1 MATKYAAGVLLGIS
15 ITLNCCGTDHMGKD
29 RYIALMEKILYAY
42 SNEHID
48 DYYNSVKRDGL
59 KEHGFPRLTANIG
72 ILLAHNKRSDLRNR
86 FVKMMDLCCQ
96 QIPLV
101 KRSGNEFSIREIVF
115 ALLELEKNK
124 SFPPEQIECWKSGL
138 KRVTVENCYRVY
150 AVEPDSKV
158 SNWAAF
164 AMSSEWMRYYIKAA
178 SADEKFIDIQ
188 AASQL
193 QALDDNGMYRDP
205 GEPMV
210 YDLVP
215 RGLFAVLFHFGYRG
229 KYFEMWDDALKRA
242 GLHTLKMLS
251 VTGEIP
257 YGGRSNQFLYN
268 EALTAIIAEYEAN
281 RYFKLGDIK
290 TASQFKTAVK
300 RNLDSIELWLN
311 NQPINH
317 VKNFFPRS
325 SGYGCEKYAYF
336 DKYMITAASYLF
348 TAYLLSDDNIPVGT
362 ADDLSGESFQT
373 TDHFHKLFL
382 RAGEY
387 FTEYDYRADYKYDA
401 SGLGR
406 LHRKGAPSAISLST
420 PGTDTPNYE
429 VNADDAVA
437 FSIVPQ
443 VMYDGIWLSGADR
456 DAVHKIV
463 RHESG
468 KTDASAVI
476 DCIWQNKEQ
485 IRSSYLLNKDGLQI
499 TVSGKGAV
507 GLMIPAFSF
516 DGKENTQIICRSKT
530 LAVQYKNWQCVYE
543 LTAGTI
549 VNTGKTG
556 YNRNGHYKLFR
567 AVNDGTLTVKISIS
581 KY

>member
-1 MATKYAAGVLLGIS
+1 MVKE
-15 ITLNCCGTDHMGKD
+15 
-29 RYIALMEKILYAY
+29 RYFTLMEKILDAY
-42 SNEHID
+42 TNEHID

-72 ILLAHNKRSDLRNR
+72 ILIAHNKRCDLRNR
-86 FVKMMDLCCQ
+86 FVQMMDLCCQ

-101 KRSGNEFSIREIVF
+101 KRAGNEFSIREIVF
-115 ALLELEKNK
+115 ALLELERNK
-124 SFPPEQIECWKSGL
+124 SFPQEQIEFWKSGL
-138 KRVTVENCYRVY
+138 KSVTVENCYRVY

-164 AMSSEWMRYYIKAA
+164 AMNSEWMRYYIKTA
-178 SADEKFIDIQ
+178 SADDKFIDNQ

-193 QALDDNGMYRDP
+193 QFVDDNGMYRDP

-210 YDLVP
+210 YDLVT
-215 RGLFAVLFHFGYRG
+215 RGLFSVLFHFGYRG
-229 KYFEMWDDALKRA
+229 KYFEKWDEALKRA
-242 GLHTLKMLS
+242 GIHTLKMIS

-257 YGGRSNQFLYN
+257 YGGRSNQFLHN
-268 EALTAIIAEYEAN
+268 EAQAAVVAEYEAN
-281 RYFKLGDIK
+281 RYFKMGDVK
-290 TASQFKTAVK
+290 TASQFKAAVK
-300 RNLDSIELWLN
+300 RMLDSIEIWLEEK
-311 NQPINH
+311 PVNH
-317 VKNFFPRS
+317 VKNSFPRS
-325 SGYGCEKYAYF
+325 SSYGCEKYAYF
-336 DKYMITAASYLF
+336 DKYMITAA
-348 TAYLLSDDNIPVGT
+348 YLLSNDNIPIGT

-387 FTEYDYRADYKYDA
+387 FAEYDYRADYKYDA

-406 LHRKGAPSAISLST
+406 LHRKGAPSAIALST

-429 VNADDAVA
+429 VNADDAVP

-456 DAVHKIV
+456 DAVHKIIS
-463 RHESG
+463 HG
-468 KTDASAVI
+468 ADKTSASAVA
-476 DCIWQNKEQ
+476 DCIWQDKAQ
-485 IRSSYLLNKDGLQI
+485 VRSSYMLNKDGLQI
-499 TVSGKGAV
+499 TLNGKDVV

-516 DGKENTQIICRSKT
+516 DGKENTQIICRGKT
-530 LAVQYKNWQCVYE
+530 LIIQYKNWQCVYE
-543 LTAGTI
+543 LSAGSI
-549 VNTGKTG
+549 ADTGKTG

-567 AVNDGTLTVKISIS
+567 AVNDGTLSVKISIS